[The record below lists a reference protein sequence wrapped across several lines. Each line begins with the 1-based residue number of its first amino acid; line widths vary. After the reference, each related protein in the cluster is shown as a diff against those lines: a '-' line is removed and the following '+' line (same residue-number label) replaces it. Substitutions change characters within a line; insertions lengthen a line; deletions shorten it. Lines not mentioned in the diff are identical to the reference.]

1 MGILKGDVEILG
13 LGTLLQSLAMNGREG
28 ILTLYR
34 GMDRKSIY
42 FGPHG
47 IRLLSTTMK
56 RVNRLGKI
64 LLRRRKLTG
73 DDLKGLLEEQKLVGW
88 KLGQIAL
95 NTGKIN
101 RRDLDDAL
109 HEQVQE
115 EIFDL
120 FMWPDA
126 AFEFHEGPPKTKS
139 DNPLADLTV
148 DTNITHIVL
157 EAARRQDELL
167 QIRQLVNDD
176 DMVLTML
183 GRPAKLDALHDDRE
197 TAQAIIPLIDGKR
210 NVREIVQ
217 NSIYPRFVTMRA
229 VYALIANGFVKAQ
242 SVRGTTVRIVEPARQ
257 KGPARG

>member
-13 LGTLLQSLAMNGREG
+13 LGTLLQTLAMNGREG

-34 GMDRKSIY
+34 GMDRKTIY

-47 IRLLSTTMK
+47 IRLLSTTMR

-64 LLRRRKLTG
+64 LQRKRKITA
-73 DDLKGLLEEQKLVGW
+73 DELKALLEEQKLVGW
-88 KLGQIAL
+88 KLGQICI

-101 RRDLDDAL
+101 KKDLDEAL
-109 HEQVQE
+109 HEQVAE

-126 AFEFHEGPPKTKS
+126 AFEFQEGPPRQKS
-139 DNPLADLTV
+139 DNPLAELTV

-167 QIRQLVNDD
+167 QIRQFLNDD
-176 DMVLTML
+176 EMVLAL
-183 GRPAKLDALHDDRE
+183 AGKPRLDTFGEDRD
-197 TAQAIIPLIDGKR
+197 TVTSILPLIDGR
-210 NVREIVQ
+210 RRVREILQ
-217 NSIYPRFVTMRA
+217 NSIYPRFATMRA
-229 VYALIANGFVKAQ
+229 LYALVSTGIVKAQ
-242 SVRGTTVRIVEPARQ
+242 SARGAAAAKTPTPAPQ